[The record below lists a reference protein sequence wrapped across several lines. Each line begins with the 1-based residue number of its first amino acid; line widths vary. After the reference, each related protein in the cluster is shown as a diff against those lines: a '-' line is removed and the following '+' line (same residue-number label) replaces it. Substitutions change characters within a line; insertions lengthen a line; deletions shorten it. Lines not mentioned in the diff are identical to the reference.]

1 MSRLQG
7 IGIVISL
14 FWLVGLPIY
23 LTVDS
28 NRRADEFYNWCQSLG
43 PNISSER
50 TAEQQ
55 HETCWRSARFI
66 TPKVMAHTLIAGNV
80 DTVTLWSMMLG
91 PGAILWFI
99 GGIVLATLRLTRR
112 GRS

>member
-1 MSRLQG
+1 
-7 IGIVISL
+7 VISL

-28 NRRADEFYNWCQSLG
+28 NRRADEFYKWCQSLG
-43 PNISSER
+43 PNISFER

-55 HETCWRSARFI
+55 HEICWRSARFI
-66 TPKVMAHTLIAGNV
+66 TPKVMAHTLIAGNA
-80 DTVTLWSMMLG
+80 DTVTLWSLMLA
-91 PGAILWFI
+91 PVAIFWFI

-112 GRS
+112 GRSLG